1 MKRTLRSAQKG
12 FTLIELMIV
21 VAIIGILAA
30 VALPQYRN
38 YTQKSANGA
47 CLAEA
52 KAYMGGAVATMAD
65 GENASAFVASACQ
78 SGPAAGD
85 VTSAAYS
92 AGGSVGFVSQTKGA
106 SDLKKD
112 VECDIGS
119 GSCKFQ

>member
-1 MKRTLRSAQKG
+1 MQRTMRSMQKG

-30 VALPQYRN
+30 VALPQYRD

-52 KAYMGGAVATMAD
+52 KAYMGGAVAKMAD
-65 GENASAFVASACQ
+65 GEAPDAYTASACA
-78 SGPAAGD
+78 SGATGL
-85 VTSAAYS
+85 TSASYTS
-92 AGGSVGFVSQTKGA
+92 GA
-106 SDLKKD
+106 SVAFTTPAKGTASLKKD
-112 VECDIGS
+112 VQCDAGS

>member
-1 MKRTLRSAQKG
+1 MKRTLRSVQKG

-30 VALPQYRN
+30 VALPQYRD

-52 KAYMGGAVATMAD
+52 KAYMGGAVAKMAN
-65 GENASAFVASACQ
+65 GENPDAYNNSAC
-78 SGPAAGD
+78 SAINPSPLPSSAYTAG
-85 VTSAAYS
+85 TS
-92 AGGSVGFVSQTKGA
+92 VVFTTPTKGT
-106 SDLKKD
+106 SSVKKD
-112 VECDIGS
+112 VQCDAGS